1 MRGKWLGSWKMSKG
15 IEKMLH
21 RMIQPN
27 ADVRFT
33 ATEALDDPYWDSP
46 LPVPKKTASS
56 GTPDKAKPRNVTS
69 AKSSRQVSKGQPPER
84 KRAERRDEDK
94 ENTPVTTPNVKKN
107 PVRQRVLSGSG
118 GKRSFFLNS
127 SRKWFSTFYY
137 PVLGLAK
144 RRPDV
149 NSHMLTPLRQKE
161 NVSAVK
167 RRSPRIQE
175 KENTP
180 IQQQRPAL
188 RKQPTSRS
196 LTRKP
201 SALGDRT
208 VQTRNAENSRVG
220 PLDKSVSDA
229 DKSTGSVRNRMREWE
244 LERAR
249 LREMERVGESDNQQ
263 EEERPVPVRKP
274 SRLRDNVSPVQES
287 PSSFCAVTAIS
298 TDTLPSPTRSDDPFP
313 RSMSAKLF
321 QSIKESTVPPTSM
334 RTLPGML

>member
-27 ADVRFT
+27 ADVRCT
-33 ATEALDDPYWDSP
+33 ASEALGDSYWDAP

-56 GTPDKAKPRNVTS
+56 GTPDKARPRNVTPLLS
-69 AKSSRQVSKGQPPER
+69 PRQVSKGQPPER
-84 KRAERRDEDK
+84 KRVEKRDEDK
-94 ENTPVTTPNVKKN
+94 ENITGTTPNSKKL

-118 GKRSFFLNS
+118 GKFR
-127 SRKWFSTFYY
+127 FSVELEIVNNIH

-149 NSHMLTPLRQKE
+149 NAHMLTPLRPKE
-161 NVSAVK
+161 NESARK
-167 RRSPRIQE
+167 RRSPQGQE

-180 IQQQRPAL
+180 VQQRPSL

-196 LTRKP
+196 ITRKP

-208 VQTRNAENSRVG
+208 VQTRNTENSRAG
-220 PLDKSVSDA
+220 TLDKSVNETDR
-229 DKSTGSVRNRMREWE
+229 STGSVRNRMREWE

-274 SRLRDNVSPVQES
+274 SRLRNNASLVQGS
-287 PSSFCAVTAIS
+287 PSSSFLLTWV
-298 TDTLPSPTRSDDPFP
+298 R
-313 RSMSAKLF
+313 
-321 QSIKESTVPPTSM
+321 V
-334 RTLPGML
+334 ML